1 MRTIKLVEI
10 KDLNEVNYLS
20 YISSW
25 KEMNE
30 TLSPSSCDMGIL
42 SFSEWQK
49 RELLLQN
56 EETLPEGFVRAET
69 LFLVE
74 DNGYILG
81 AINLRYAMTES
92 LLRYGGHLSFGIRP
106 EERQKGYAFIMVK
119 LALNRL
125 RMNGIKKALVTV
137 KRSNKAAKN
146 TVRKIGGT
154 LENAYEEDGHVIDRY
169 WIAL

>member
-1 MRTIKLVEI
+1 VRTIKLVEI
-10 KDLNEVNYLS
+10 KDLDELNYLS

-42 SFSEWQK
+42 SFIEWQK

-137 KRSNKAAKN
+137 KRSNKAVKN